1 MRSSGWK
8 PLRLRIRKIAAY
20 AGFFLVLTGIWGVF
34 LFPSDELIRHV
45 QCGLSQMAPDAALSI
60 GRVGVVSAA
69 GPGIGE
75 HMPCR
80 YRTSLRFRQ
89 IKSASCQGLF
99 PCFRTEAGIPCLPAW
114 CWREIRLE
122 LPLPVISSFQ
132 FRQIQ
137 ADIGWQG
144 EKLDIASI
152 TAAGVQMDGS
162 LSGEI
167 QVKTPLESSRLQ
179 ISGIVHLKPEALARL
194 KASFLGASIPNPK
207 TDGSGNGIS
216 VSGSP
221 EPFNAPLFSLK

>member
-1 MRSSGWK
+1 
-8 PLRLRIRKIAAY
+8 LRLRFQKIAAY
-20 AGFFLVLTGIWGVF
+20 VGFMLVLTGVWGVF
-34 LFPSDELIRHV
+34 LFPSGELIRHI
-45 QCGLSQMAPDAALSI
+45 QCAFSQMAPDAALSI
-60 GRVGVVSAA
+60 GELGL
-69 GPGIGE
+69 
-75 HMPCR
+75 
-80 YRTSLRFRQ
+80 SLRPGLVLENISVSLKNKSVVQADQ
-89 IKSASCQGLF
+89 IRILPGLVSLF
-99 PCFRTEAGIPCLPAW
+99 QDRRRHLLSVRLVLG
-114 CWREIRLE
+114 EIRLE

-194 KASFLGASIPNPK
+194 KASFLGPSIPNPK
-207 TDGSGNGIS
+207 TEDDGIPFRITGTLQ
-216 VSGSP
+216 SP
-221 EPFNAPLFSLK
+221 QFSLN